1 MIRTIDQFD
10 FKGKK
15 TLIRV
20 DYNVPL
26 DENSN
31 ITDDKRILASMPTIK
46 KILSD
51 GGMAIIM
58 SHLGRPK
65 GVRNE
70 SMSLRPVANYLAKA
84 LDNKVYFAEDCN
96 SVIAQKVVDN
106 AEFGDIVLLEN
117 LRFYA
122 EEEANDDEFATKL
135 AALGDVYVNDAF
147 GTAHRAHA
155 STYAVAKKFENRF
168 AGKLIQ
174 KEIEYL
180 EDVVN
185 GAKKPFTAI
194 IGGAKVSGKIDV
206 IENLFPKCDN
216 ILIGGGMVFTF
227 LKAQGLEIGK
237 SLVEEDRLETAKKT
251 LVDAKANN
259 VNLVLP
265 TDIIVAKE
273 FKNDTEFKNV
283 SVDSIP
289 SDMMGLD
296 IGIESTKRYAE
307 LISNSN
313 TVLWNGPMGVFEMNN
328 FAKGTIGVAEA
339 LATATS
345 SGANTIVGGG
355 DSVAAIR
362 KLGFEDKVSH
372 ISTGGGA
379 SLEFL
384 EGKKLPG
391 IEALRKN
398 N

>member
-15 TLIRV
+15 ALIRV

-26 DENSN
+26 DINSN
-31 ITDDKRILASMPTIK
+31 ITDDKRIIESMPTVK

-70 SMSLRPVANYLAKA
+70 SMSLRPVANYLSKY
-84 LDNKVYFAEDCN
+84 LNNKVHFAEDCN
-96 SVIAQKVVDN
+96 SQVARHVVEE
-106 AEFGDIVLLEN
+106 AKFGEVVLLEN
-117 LRFYA
+117 LRYYA
-122 EEEANDDEFATKL
+122 EEEANNEEFASNLSK
-135 AALGDVYVNDAF
+135 LGDVYINDAF

-155 STYAVAKKFENRF
+155 STFALAKKFQDKF
-168 AGKLIQ
+168 AGKLIE

-180 EDVVN
+180 EN
-185 GAKKPFTAI
+185 TINNPQKPFTAI

-206 IENLFPKCDN
+206 IENLFSKCDN

-227 LKAQGLEIGK
+227 LKAQGIEVGK
-237 SLVEEDRLETAKKT
+237 SLVEDDKIEMAKKI
-251 LVDAKANN
+251 LADAKANN

-265 TDIIVAKE
+265 TDIVAAKE
-273 FKNDTEFKNV
+273 FKNDTEFENV
-283 SVDSIP
+283 SIKNIPIDS
-289 SDMMGLD
+289 MGLD
-296 IGIESTKRYAE
+296 IGIESTEYYTE
-307 LISNSN
+307 LIENSK
-313 TVLWNGPMGVFEMNN
+313 TVLWNGPMGVFEMDN
-328 FAKGTIGVAEA
+328 FAKGTIGVAQA
-339 LATATS
+339 LANATS
-345 SGANTIVGGG
+345 KGANTIVGGG

-362 KLGFEDKVSH
+362 KSGFEDKVSH

-391 IEALRKN
+391 IEALK
-398 N
+398 

>member
-1 MIRTIDQFD
+1 MIRTIDEFN

-26 DENSN
+26 DMNLN
-31 ITDDKRILASMPTIK
+31 ITDDKRIIESMPTIK

-65 GVRNE
+65 GVRVKE
-70 SMSLRPVANYLAKA
+70 MSLRPVANYLSNA
-84 LDNKVYFAEDCN
+84 LDTKVHFATDCN
-96 SVIAQKVVDN
+96 TGVAKKVISEAKTGEV
-106 AEFGDIVLLEN
+106 VLLEN
-117 LRFYA
+117 LRYYA
-122 EEEANDDEFATKL
+122 EEEANDDDFASNL
-135 AALGDVYVNDAF
+135 ASLGDVYVNDAF

-155 STYAVAKKFENRF
+155 STYAAAKKFENRF
-168 AGKLIQ
+168 AGKLIE

-180 EDVVN
+180 EEVVN
-185 GAKKPFTAI
+185 NAKKPFTAI

-206 IENLFPKCDN
+206 IENLFTKCDN

-227 LKAQGLEIGK
+227 LKAQGIEVGK
-237 SLVEEDRLETAKKT
+237 SLVEDDKLEIAKKI
-251 LVDAKANN
+251 LLDAKANN

-265 TDIIVAKE
+265 SDIIVAKE
-273 FKNDTEFKNV
+273 FKNDTEFENV
-283 SVDSIP
+283 SINDIP
-289 SDMMGLD
+289 KDRMGLD
-296 IGIESTKRYAE
+296 IGKESTKRYAK
-307 LISNSN
+307 LIENSN
-313 TVLWNGPMGVFEMNN
+313 TVLWNGPMGVFEMDN

-345 SGANTIVGGG
+345 KGANTIVGGG

-391 IEALRKN
+391 IEALR
-398 N
+398 

>member
-1 MIRTIDQFD
+1 MIRSIDNFD

-26 DENSN
+26 DANLN
-31 ITDDKRILASMPTIK
+31 ITDDKRIIASLPTIK

-51 GGMAIIM
+51 GGVAILM

-65 GVRNE
+65 GERVA
-70 SMSLRPVANYLAKA
+70 SMSLRPVANYLSN
-84 LDNKVYFAEDCN
+84 LLNTKVHFATDCN
-96 SVIAQKVVDN
+96 TDIAKQVVSEAKFGEVVI
-106 AEFGDIVLLEN
+106 LEN

-122 EEEANDDEFATKL
+122 EEEANDEGFASNL
-135 AALGDVYVNDAF
+135 AELGDVYVNDAF

-168 AGKLIQ
+168 AGKLIE

-180 EDVVN
+180 DDVVN
-185 GAKKPFTAI
+185 HAKKPFTAI

-206 IENLFPKCDN
+206 IESLFPKCDN

-237 SLVEEDRLETAKKT
+237 SLVEEDKIEMAKKI

-265 TDIIVAKE
+265 TDIVAAKE
-273 FKNDTEFKNV
+273 FKNDTEFENV
-283 SVDSIP
+283 SINNIPKDS
-289 SDMMGLD
+289 MGLD

-307 LISNSN
+307 LIENSN
-313 TVLWNGPMGVFEMNN
+313 TVLWNGPMGVFEMDN
-328 FAKGTIGVAEA
+328 FAKGTFGVAEA

-345 SGANTIVGGG
+345 RGANTIVGGG

-391 IEALRKN
+391 IEALR
-398 N
+398 

>member
-1 MIRTIDQFD
+1 MIRTIDNFN
-10 FKGKK
+10 FEGKK

-26 DENSN
+26 DMNLN
-31 ITDDKRILASMPTIK
+31 ITDDKRIVASMPTIK

-65 GVRNE
+65 GIRVDD
-70 SMSLRPVANYLAKA
+70 MSLRPVANYLSKS
-84 LDNKVYFAEDCN
+84 LDTKVHFANDCN
-96 SVIAQKVVDN
+96 TEIAKQVVSE
-106 AEFGDIVLLEN
+106 AKSGEVVLLEN
-117 LRFYA
+117 LRYYA
-122 EEEANDDEFATKL
+122 EEEANDEDFASNL

-168 AGKLIQ
+168 AGKLIE

-185 GAKKPFTAI
+185 NAKKPFTAI

-206 IENLFPKCDN
+206 IENLFTKCDN

-227 LKAQGLEIGK
+227 LKAQGIEVGK
-237 SLVEEDRLETAKKT
+237 SLVEEDRIEVAKRI
-251 LVDAKANN
+251 LADAKANN

-265 TDIIVAKE
+265 TDIVAAKE
-273 FKNDTEFKNV
+273 FSNDTEFDNV
-283 SVDSIP
+283 SIDSIP
-289 SDMMGLD
+289 SDRMGLD
-296 IGIESTKRYAE
+296 IGADSTKHYAE
-307 LISNSN
+307 LIENSN
-313 TVLWNGPMGVFEMNN
+313 TVLWNGPMGVFEMDN

-345 SGANTIVGGG
+345 NGANTIVGGG

-362 KLGFEDKVSH
+362 KLGFEDNVSH

-391 IEALRKN
+391 IEALR
-398 N
+398 

>member
-1 MIRTIDQFD
+1 MIKTIDQFD

-15 TLIRV
+15 VLIRV

-26 DENSN
+26 DMNSN
-31 ITDDKRILASMPTIK
+31 ITDDKRILESMPTIQ

-51 GGMAIIM
+51 GGMAILM

-96 SVIAQKVVDN
+96 SDIAQKVVDN
-106 AEFGDIVLLEN
+106 ADFGDIVLLEN

-122 EEEANDDEFATKL
+122 EEEANDDEFASKL

-168 AGKLIQ
+168 AGKLIE
-174 KEIEYL
+174 KEIEFFGG
-180 EDVVN
+180 VVN

-194 IGGAKVSGKIDV
+194 IGGAKVSGKIEV

-237 SLVEEDRLETAKKT
+237 SLVEDDRLEMAKKT

-273 FKNDTEFKNV
+273 FKNDTEFRNV
-283 SVDSIP
+283 SIDSIP

-307 LISNSN
+307 LIANSN
-313 TVLWNGPMGVFEMNN
+313 TVLWNGPMGVFEMDN

-345 SGANTIVGGG
+345 RGANTIVGGG

-384 EGKKLPG
+384 EGKRLPG
-391 IEALRKN
+391 IEALK
-398 N
+398 

>member
-1 MIRTIDQFD
+1 MIRTIDEFD

-26 DENSN
+26 DMNLN
-31 ITDDKRILASMPTIK
+31 ITDDKRIVASMPTIK

-65 GVRNE
+65 GVKVKE
-70 SMSLRPVANYLAKA
+70 MSLRPVANYLSSS
-84 LDNKVYFAEDCN
+84 LDTKVHFANDCN
-96 SVIAQKVVDN
+96 TEVAKQVVSE
-106 AEFGDIVLLEN
+106 AKLGEVVLLEN
-117 LRFYA
+117 LRYYA
-122 EEEANDDEFATKL
+122 EEEANDDVFASSL
-135 AALGDVYVNDAF
+135 ASLGDVYVNDAF

-155 STYAVAKKFENRF
+155 STYAAAKKFENRF
-168 AGKLIQ
+168 AGKLVE

-185 GAKKPFTAI
+185 NAKKPFTAI

-206 IENLFPKCDN
+206 IENLFSKCDN

-227 LKAQGLEIGK
+227 LKAQGIEVGK
-237 SLVEEDRLETAKKT
+237 SLVEDDKLEMAKKI
-251 LVDAKANN
+251 LLDAKANN
-259 VNLVLP
+259 VNLILP
-265 TDIIVAKE
+265 SDIVAAKE
-273 FKNDTEFKNV
+273 FKNDTEFENV
-283 SVDSIP
+283 SIDNIP
-289 SDMMGLD
+289 SDRMGLD
-296 IGIESTKRYAE
+296 IGTESTKHYAE
-307 LISNSN
+307 LIENSN
-313 TVLWNGPMGVFEMNN
+313 TVLWNGPMGVFEMDN

-345 SGANTIVGGG
+345 RGANTIVGGG

-391 IEALRKN
+391 IEALR
-398 N
+398 

>member
-1 MIRTIDQFD
+1 MIRSIENFN
-10 FKGKK
+10 FEGKK

-26 DENSN
+26 DMNLN

-65 GVRNE
+65 GVRVDD
-70 SMSLRPVANYLAKA
+70 MSLRPVANYLSNA

-96 SVIAQKVVDN
+96 TDIAQKAVNN
-106 AEFGDIVLLEN
+106 ANFGDVVLLEN
-117 LRFYA
+117 LRYYV
-122 EEEANDDEFATKL
+122 EEEANDDDFAANL
-135 AALGDVYVNDAF
+135 ASLGDVYVNDAF

-168 AGKLIQ
+168 AGKLIE

-185 GAKKPFTAI
+185 NAKKPFTAI

-206 IENLFPKCDN
+206 IESLFPKCDN

-237 SLVEEDRLETAKKT
+237 SLVEDDKLEMAKKI

-265 TDIIVAKE
+265 TDIVVAKE
-273 FKNDTEFKNV
+273 FKNNTEFDNV
-283 SVDSIP
+283 SISDIP
-289 SDMMGLD
+289 KDRMGLD

-307 LISNSN
+307 LIENSN
-313 TVLWNGPMGVFEMNN
+313 TVLWNGPMGVFEMDN

-345 SGANTIVGGG
+345 KGANTIVGGG

-391 IEALRKN
+391 IEALR
-398 N
+398 

>member
-1 MIRTIDQFD
+1 MIRTIDNFD
-10 FKGKK
+10 FKGKR

-20 DYNVPL
+20 DFNVPL
-26 DENSN
+26 DADLN
-31 ITDDKRILASMPTIK
+31 ITDDKRIIASLPTIK

-51 GGMAIIM
+51 GGMAILM

-65 GVRNE
+65 GVRVA
-70 SMSLRPVANYLAKA
+70 SMSLRPVANYLSKI
-84 LDNKVYFAEDCN
+84 LDTNVHFATDCD
-96 SVIAQKVVDN
+96 SGIAEKVV
-106 AEFGDIVLLEN
+106 AEAKFGEVVLLEN
-117 LRFYA
+117 LRYYP
-122 EEEANDDEFATKL
+122 EEEANDDNFASKL

-155 STYAVAKKFENRF
+155 STYAVAKKFEDRF
-168 AGKLIQ
+168 CGKLIE

-185 GAKKPFTAI
+185 NAKKPFTAI

-206 IENLFPKCDN
+206 IESLFPKCDN

-237 SLVEEDRLETAKKT
+237 SLVEEDKIEVAKKI

-265 TDIIVAKE
+265 TDIVAAKE
-273 FKNDTEFKNV
+273 FKNDTEFENV
-283 SVDSIP
+283 SINNIPKDSL
-289 SDMMGLD
+289 GLD

-307 LISNSN
+307 LIENSN
-313 TVLWNGPMGVFEMNN
+313 TVLWNGPMGVFEMDN

-345 SGANTIVGGG
+345 RGANTIVGGG

-362 KLGFEDKVSH
+362 KLGFENKVSH

-391 IEALRKN
+391 IEALR
-398 N
+398 

>member
-1 MIRTIDQFD
+1 MIRTIDNFN
-10 FKGKK
+10 FKGLKA
-15 TLIRV
+15 LVRV

-26 DENSN
+26 DMNSN
-31 ITDDKRILASMPTIK
+31 ITDDKRIVASMPTIK

-51 GGMAIIM
+51 GGMAVIM

-65 GVRNE
+65 GIRVDE
-70 SMSLRPVANYLAKA
+70 MSLRPVAQYLSKT
-84 LDNKVYFAEDCN
+84 LDTKVHFADDCN
-96 SVIAQKVVDN
+96 TEIAKQVVSD
-106 AEFGDIVLLEN
+106 AKFGEVVLLEN
-117 LRFYA
+117 LRYYA
-122 EEEANDDEFATKL
+122 EEEANDDSFASNL
-135 AALGDVYVNDAF
+135 VALGDVYVNDAF

-155 STYAVAKKFENRF
+155 STFAVAKKFENRF
-168 AGKLIQ
+168 AGKLIE

-185 GAKKPFTAI
+185 NAKKPFTAI

-206 IENLFPKCDN
+206 IENLFSKCDN

-227 LKAQGLEIGK
+227 LKAQGIEVGK
-237 SLVEEDRLETAKKT
+237 SLVEDDKIEIAKKI
-251 LVDAKANN
+251 LKDAQKNN

-265 TDIIVAKE
+265 TDIVAAKE
-273 FKNDTEFKNV
+273 FSNNTEYDNV
-283 SVDSIP
+283 NIENIP
-289 SDMMGLD
+289 SDRMGLD
-296 IGIESTKRYAE
+296 IGLESTRHYAE
-307 LISNSN
+307 LIRNSN
-313 TVLWNGPMGVFEMNN
+313 TVLWNGPMGVFEMDN

-345 SGANTIVGGG
+345 NGAKTIVGGG

-391 IEALRKN
+391 IEALR
-398 N
+398 

>member
-26 DENSN
+26 DMNSN
-31 ITDDKRILASMPTIK
+31 ITDDKRIVASMPTIK

-65 GVRNE
+65 GVRVDD
-70 SMSLRPVANYLAKA
+70 MSLRPVANYLSNS
-84 LDNKVYFAEDCN
+84 LDTKVHFANDCN
-96 SVIAQKVVDN
+96 TDIAKQVVSE
-106 AEFGDIVLLEN
+106 AKLGEVVLLEN
-117 LRFYA
+117 LRYYA
-122 EEEANDDEFATKL
+122 EEEANDEDFASNL

-168 AGKLIQ
+168 AGKLIE

-185 GAKKPFTAI
+185 NAMKPFTAI

-206 IENLFPKCDN
+206 IESLFSKCDN

-227 LKAQGLEIGK
+227 LKAQGLEVGK
-237 SLVEEDRLETAKKT
+237 SLVEDDKIEMAKKI
-251 LVDAKANN
+251 LADAKANN

-265 TDIIVAKE
+265 TDIVAAKE
-273 FKNDTEFKNV
+273 FSNDTEFENV
-283 SVDSIP
+283 SINHIP
-289 SDMMGLD
+289 SDRMGLD
-296 IGIESTKRYAE
+296 IGTESTKRYAE
-307 LISNSN
+307 HIENSN
-313 TVLWNGPMGVFEMNN
+313 TVLWNGPMGVFEMDN

-345 SGANTIVGGG
+345 RGANTIVGGG

-362 KLGFEDKVSH
+362 KLGFENKVSH

-391 IEALRKN
+391 IEALR
-398 N
+398 

>member
-1 MIRTIDQFD
+1 MIRTIDNFN

-26 DENSN
+26 DMNLN
-31 ITDDKRILASMPTIK
+31 ITDDKRIVASMPTIK

-65 GVRNE
+65 GVRVDE
-70 SMSLRPVANYLAKA
+70 MSLRPVANYLSNV
-84 LDNKVYFAEDCN
+84 LDTKVHFAEDCN
-96 SVIAQKVVDN
+96 TGIAKKVISEAKSGEV
-106 AEFGDIVLLEN
+106 VLLEN
-117 LRFYA
+117 LRYYA
-122 EEEANDDEFATKL
+122 EEEANDDDFASNL

-155 STYAVAKKFENRF
+155 STYSVAKKFENRF
-168 AGKLIQ
+168 AGKLIE

-185 GAKKPFTAI
+185 KAKKPFTAI

-206 IENLFPKCDN
+206 IENLFSKCDN

-227 LKAQGLEIGK
+227 LKAQGIEVGK
-237 SLVEEDRLETAKKT
+237 SLVEDDKLEIAKKI
-251 LVDAKANN
+251 LLDAKANN
-259 VNLVLP
+259 INLVLP
-265 TDIIVAKE
+265 TDIVAAKE
-273 FKNDTEFKNV
+273 FKNDTDFENV
-283 SVDSIP
+283 PINNIP
-289 SDMMGLD
+289 SDSMGLD
-296 IGIESTKRYAE
+296 IGIQSTNHYAQ
-307 LISNSN
+307 LIENSN
-313 TVLWNGPMGVFEMNN
+313 TVLWNGPMGVFEMDN

-339 LATATS
+339 LAKATS
-345 SGANTIVGGG
+345 KGANTIVGGG

-391 IEALRKN
+391 IEALR
-398 N
+398 

>member
-1 MIRTIDQFD
+1 MIRTIDNFS

-26 DENSN
+26 DMNLN
-31 ITDDKRILASMPTIK
+31 ITDDKRIVESMPTIK

-58 SHLGRPK
+58 SHLGRPR
-65 GVRNE
+65 GVRVDD
-70 SMSLRPVANYLAKA
+70 MSLRPVANYLSNS
-84 LDNKVYFAEDCN
+84 LETKVHFAEDCN
-96 SVIAQKVVDN
+96 TEIAKQVVSD
-106 AEFGDIVLLEN
+106 AKLGEVVLLEN
-117 LRFYA
+117 LRYYA
-122 EEEANDDEFATKL
+122 EEEANDEDFASNL

-168 AGKLIQ
+168 AGKLIE

-185 GAKKPFTAI
+185 NAKKPFTAI

-206 IENLFPKCDN
+206 IENLFSKCDN

-227 LKAQGLEIGK
+227 LKAQGIEVGK
-237 SLVEEDRLETAKKT
+237 SLVEDDKIEMAKKI
-251 LVDAKANN
+251 LGDAKVNN

-265 TDIIVAKE
+265 TDIVAAKE
-273 FKNDTEFKNV
+273 FSNNTEFDNV
-283 SVDSIP
+283 SIDNILK
-289 SDMMGLD
+289 DRMGLD
-296 IGIESTKRYAE
+296 IGTESTKHYAK
-307 LISNSN
+307 LIENSN
-313 TVLWNGPMGVFEMNN
+313 TVLWNGPMGVFEMDN
-328 FAKGTIGVAEA
+328 FSKGTIGVAEA

-345 SGANTIVGGG
+345 RGANTIVGGG

-391 IEALRKN
+391 IEALR
-398 N
+398 

>member
-1 MIRTIDQFD
+1 MIRSIDNFD

-26 DENSN
+26 DANLN
-31 ITDDKRILASMPTIK
+31 ITDDKRIIASMPTIK

-51 GGMAIIM
+51 GGMAILM

-65 GVRNE
+65 GERVA
-70 SMSLRPVANYLAKA
+70 SMSLRPVANYLSNI
-84 LDNKVYFAEDCN
+84 LDTKVHFATDCN
-96 SVIAQKVVDN
+96 SDIAKQVVSE
-106 AEFGDIVLLEN
+106 AKFGEVVLLEN

-122 EEEANDDEFATKL
+122 EEEANDEGFASNL

-155 STYAVAKKFENRF
+155 STYAAAKKFENRF
-168 AGKLIQ
+168 AGKLIE

-180 EDVVN
+180 DDVVN
-185 GAKKPFTAI
+185 HAKKPFTAI

-206 IENLFPKCDN
+206 IESLFPKCDN

-237 SLVEEDRLETAKKT
+237 SLVEEDKIEMAKKI

-265 TDIIVAKE
+265 TDIVAAKE
-273 FKNDTEFKNV
+273 FKNDTEFENV
-283 SVDSIP
+283 SINNIPKDS
-289 SDMMGLD
+289 MGLD

-307 LISNSN
+307 LIENSN
-313 TVLWNGPMGVFEMNN
+313 TVLWNGPMGVFEMDN

-345 SGANTIVGGG
+345 RGANTIVGGG

-362 KLGFEDKVSH
+362 KLGFENKVSH

-391 IEALRKN
+391 IEALR
-398 N
+398 

>member
-1 MIRTIDQFD
+1 MIRNIDNFNFQGQ
-10 FKGKK
+10 KA
-15 TLIRV
+15 LIRV

-26 DENSN
+26 DLKLN
-31 ITDDKRILASMPTIK
+31 ITDDKRIIASMPTIK

-65 GVRNE
+65 GVKVKE
-70 SMSLRPVANYLAKA
+70 MSLRPVANYLSKS
-84 LDNKVYFAEDCN
+84 LNTKVHFAEDCN
-96 SVIAQKVVDN
+96 TDVAKQVVSE
-106 AEFGDIVLLEN
+106 AKLGEVVLLEN
-117 LRFYA
+117 LRYYA
-122 EEEANDDEFATKL
+122 EEEANDDDFATNL
-135 AALGDVYVNDAF
+135 ASLGDVYVNDAF

-155 STYAVAKKFENRF
+155 STYSVAKKFENRF
-168 AGKLIQ
+168 AGKLIE
-174 KEIEYL
+174 KEMEYL
-180 EDVVN
+180 EDVIN
-185 GAKKPFTAI
+185 NPKKPFTAI

-206 IENLFPKCDN
+206 IENLFSKCDN

-227 LKAQGLEIGK
+227 LKAQGLEVGK
-237 SLVEEDRLETAKKT
+237 SLVEDDKLEMAKKI

-265 TDIIVAKE
+265 TDIVVAKE

-283 SVDSIP
+283 SIENIP
-289 SDMMGLD
+289 SDFMGLD
-296 IGIESTKRYAE
+296 IGIESTKSYAK
-307 LISNSN
+307 LIENSN
-313 TVLWNGPMGVFEMNN
+313 TVLWNGPMGVFEMDN

-345 SGANTIVGGG
+345 KGANTIVGGG

-391 IEALRKN
+391 IEALR
-398 N
+398 

>member
-1 MIRTIDQFD
+1 MIKTIDNFD

-15 TLIRV
+15 ALIRV

-26 DENSN
+26 DSNLN
-31 ITDDKRILASMPTIK
+31 ITDDKRIVASMPTIK

-51 GGMAIIM
+51 GGMAVIM

-65 GVRNE
+65 GIRVDE
-70 SMSLRPVANYLAKA
+70 MSLRPVAQYLSKT
-84 LDNKVYFAEDCN
+84 LDTKVHFADDCN
-96 SVIAQKVVDN
+96 TEIAKQVVSD
-106 AEFGDIVLLEN
+106 AKFGEVVLLEN
-117 LRFYA
+117 LRYYA
-122 EEEANDDEFATKL
+122 EEEANDDNFASNL
-135 AALGDVYVNDAF
+135 ASLGDVYVNDAF

-155 STYAVAKKFENRF
+155 STFAVAKKFDNRF
-168 AGKLIQ
+168 AGKLIE

-185 GAKKPFTAI
+185 NAKRPFTAI

-206 IENLFPKCDN
+206 IENLFSKCDN

-227 LKAQGLEIGK
+227 LKAQGIEVGK
-237 SLVEEDRLETAKKT
+237 SLVEDDKLEIAKK
-251 LVDAKANN
+251 LLLDAQANN

-265 TDIIVAKE
+265 SDIVAAKE
-273 FKNDTEFKNV
+273 FKNDTDFENV
-283 SVDSIP
+283 TIDNIP
-289 SDMMGLD
+289 NESMGLD
-296 IGIESTKRYAE
+296 IGAESTKHYAE
-307 LISNSN
+307 LIENSN
-313 TVLWNGPMGVFEMNN
+313 TVLWNGPMGVFEMDK

-345 SGANTIVGGG
+345 NGAKTIVGGG

-391 IEALRKN
+391 IEALR
-398 N
+398 

>member
-1 MIRTIDQFD
+1 MIRTIDNFN

-26 DENSN
+26 DMNLN
-31 ITDDKRILASMPTIK
+31 ITDDKRIVASMPTIK

-65 GVRNE
+65 GVRVDE
-70 SMSLRPVANYLAKA
+70 MSLRPVANYLSNV
-84 LDNKVYFAEDCN
+84 LDTKVHFAEDCN
-96 SVIAQKVVDN
+96 TGIAKKVISEAKSGEV
-106 AEFGDIVLLEN
+106 VLLEN
-117 LRFYA
+117 LRYYA
-122 EEEANDDEFATKL
+122 EEEANDDDFASNL

-155 STYAVAKKFENRF
+155 STYSVAKKFENRF
-168 AGKLIQ
+168 AGKLIE

-185 GAKKPFTAI
+185 KAKKPFTAI

-206 IENLFPKCDN
+206 IENLFSKCDN

-227 LKAQGLEIGK
+227 LKAQGIEVGK
-237 SLVEEDRLETAKKT
+237 SLVEDDKLEIAKKI
-251 LVDAKANN
+251 LLDAKANN

-265 TDIIVAKE
+265 TDIVAAKE
-273 FKNDTEFKNV
+273 FKNDTDFENV
-283 SVDSIP
+283 PINNIP
-289 SDMMGLD
+289 SDSMGLD
-296 IGIESTKRYAE
+296 IGIQSTNHYAQ
-307 LISNSN
+307 LIENSN
-313 TVLWNGPMGVFEMNN
+313 TVLWNGPMGVFEMDN

-339 LATATS
+339 LAKATS
-345 SGANTIVGGG
+345 KGANTIVGGG

-391 IEALRKN
+391 IEALR
-398 N
+398 

>member
-1 MIRTIDQFD
+1 MIRNIDIFN

-15 TLIRV
+15 ALIRV

-26 DENSN
+26 DLKLN
-31 ITDDKRILASMPTIK
+31 ITDDKRIIASMPTIK

-65 GVRNE
+65 GHKVKE
-70 SMSLRPVANYLAKA
+70 MSLRPVANYLSKS
-84 LDNKVYFAEDCN
+84 LDTKVHFAEDCN
-96 SVIAQKVVDN
+96 SGVAKQVVSE
-106 AEFGDIVLLEN
+106 AKLGEVVLLEN
-117 LRFYA
+117 LRYYA
-122 EEEANDDEFATKL
+122 EEEANDDDFATNL
-135 AALGDVYVNDAF
+135 ASLGDVYVNDAF

-155 STYAVAKKFENRF
+155 STYSVAKKFENRF
-168 AGKLIQ
+168 AGKLIE
-174 KEIEYL
+174 KEMEYL
-180 EDVVN
+180 EDVIN
-185 GAKKPFTAI
+185 NPKKPFTAI

-206 IENLFPKCDN
+206 IENLFSKCDN

-227 LKAQGLEIGK
+227 LKAQGLEVGK
-237 SLVEEDRLETAKKT
+237 SLVEDDKLEMAKKI

-265 TDIIVAKE
+265 TDIVVAKE

-283 SVDSIP
+283 SIENIP
-289 SDMMGLD
+289 SDFMGLD
-296 IGIESTKRYAE
+296 IGIESTKSYAK
-307 LISNSN
+307 LIEDSN
-313 TVLWNGPMGVFEMNN
+313 TVLWNGPMGVFEMDN

-345 SGANTIVGGG
+345 KGANTIVGGG

-391 IEALRKN
+391 IEALR
-398 N
+398 